1 MPTGGRSRSFLPTL
15 PDIPVG
21 VPPELREWLRD
32 LKLQLGKFFNDAHL
46 FTPDF
51 RLFGRVSRIS
61 LLDLFILEPTEM
73 FMEVFSDTG
82 GAVSS
87 NATNAIRE
95 GKLGQILIIENIGVQ
110 LVTIKNNAKTKNTI
124 AKILCL
130 VSVFNL
136 LVGKLF
142 LEYLC
147 LSFFA
152 IKLRNVN
159 DYNF

>member
-51 RLFGRVSRIS
+51 RLFDCVSRLS

-110 LVTIKNNAKTKNTI
+110 LVTIKNNAKTKLAGAADAVLGQYDTI
-124 AKILCL
+124 GIRWD
-130 VSVFNL
+130 
-136 LVGKLF
+136 G
-142 LEYLC
+142 E
-147 LSFFA
+147 
-152 IKLRNVN
+152 N
-159 DYNF
+159 DQW